1 MSADDKGVRAAA
13 TQANAMGFIMQNDD
27 DISSAAVQSRIT
39 EEFNDLLRRVF
50 SDGSQPA
57 NILSLP
63 RLVAQKQVTHKE
75 LALITILVP
84 FLSSRG
90 LSRVEEQFEEFL
102 AAVNLKA
109 QQSDVTW
116 QVVLRSFL
124 FQEEAQRI

>member
-1 MSADDKGVRAAA
+1 MRAAA

-39 EEFNDLLRRVF
+39 QEFNDLLRRVF

-75 LALITILVP
+75 LALITILMP
-84 FLSSRG
+84 FLS
-90 LSRVEEQFEEFL
+90 
-102 AAVNLKA
+102 
-109 QQSDVTW
+109 
-116 QVVLRSFL
+116 
-124 FQEEAQRI
+124 